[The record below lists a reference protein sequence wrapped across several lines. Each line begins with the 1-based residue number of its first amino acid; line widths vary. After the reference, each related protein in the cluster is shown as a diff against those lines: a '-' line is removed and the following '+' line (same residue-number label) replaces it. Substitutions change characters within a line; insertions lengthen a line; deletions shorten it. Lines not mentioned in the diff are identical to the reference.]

1 MPKMDSAKK
10 TAESKAEVRR
20 KKRKSAATTH
30 RSDAPV
36 SRAKKTDAK
45 KRPHSAKRR
54 AKAPAARKAVQ
65 AASAKKR
72 NSASVKRRKGASAA
86 QRQRVANHRS
96 APARTR
102 AKAAS
107 RRRRSAYRSRVSSGV
122 KALCALSALLAVFA
136 GFLFLADPAN
146 VFKSNAV
153 RSDGT
158 YLPPY
163 IETSPSE
170 PAMEILA
177 PANPQGGAASDLSQ
191 RRTAENSNRSGSG
204 AQVLPG
210 RPDAEAAMTA
220 TVPPMHPTLA
230 PTAEPT
236 ADPTVAPTPDP
247 TQAPTVASTPEPT
260 MESIVD
266 TPMEGGD
273 ADEADKPWRV
283 LNGIPQTDLPL
294 GLPECDPVDD
304 SFFDGTVFIGD
315 SVTQKLQQYVTNERK
330 TGNPTLLG
338 NARFIAI
345 QSLGTHTALA
355 NVSEKSLHP
364 TIKGKKMTM
373 EDALVTAGAKKVY
386 IMLGMNDVA
395 VSGMDKSVSNM
406 VEFLYRIRKK
416 MPNIEIYVQSATP
429 RLSGSQPTTQQL
441 FEYNLRVYDE
451 ILRINDPK
459 IHFVDVAYVMRDES
473 GKLYESYCSDK
484 SGMAL
489 HFTNAGC
496 EKWIEF
502 LYTHANA

>member
-1 MPKMDSAKK
+1 MPTTNSAKK
-10 TAESKAEVRR
+10 MAESKAEVRK
-20 KKRKSAATTH
+20 KKRKAATQER
-30 RSDAPV
+30 RSDAPA
-36 SRAKKTDAK
+36 SRTRKSGAK
-45 KRPHSAKRR
+45 KRPHSSKRR
-54 AKAPAARKAVQ
+54 AENPAARRTSQ
-65 AASAKKR
+65 AAPAKKR
-72 NSASVKRRKGASAA
+72 DAAAAKRRKGTSASR
-86 QRQRVANHRS
+86 RQSVADHRR
-96 APARTR
+96 AARTR
-102 AKAAS
+102 AKASS
-107 RRRRSAYRSRVSSGV
+107 RKRRGAYRPRVSSGV
-122 KALCALSALLAVFA
+122 KALCALSALFAVFA
-136 GFLFLADPAN
+136 GFLFLKDPAN

-153 RSDGT
+153 RSGGT
-158 YLPPY
+158 YIPPY

-177 PANPQGGAASDLSQ
+177 PANPQSGAAGDLAQGRPAKDSDG
-191 RRTAENSNRSGSG
+191 SGSS

-210 RPDAEAAMTA
+210 RPSATEAAATA
-220 TVPPMHPTLA
+220 TVSPRRPTPA
-230 PTAEPT
+230 PTAAPT
-236 ADPTVAPTPDP
+236 AAPTPDP
-247 TQAPTVASTPEPT
+247 TQAPTIAPTPEPT

-266 TPMEGGD
+266 APVESGD
-273 ADEADKPWRV
+273 GEADRPWRI
-283 LNGIPQTDLPL
+283 LNGIPQTDQPL
-294 GLPECDPVDD
+294 GLAQCDPVDD
-304 SFFDGTVFIGD
+304 SFFDGTIFIGD

-373 EDALVTAGAKKVY
+373 EDALATAGAKKVY

-441 FEYNLRVYDE
+441 FDYDLRIYEE